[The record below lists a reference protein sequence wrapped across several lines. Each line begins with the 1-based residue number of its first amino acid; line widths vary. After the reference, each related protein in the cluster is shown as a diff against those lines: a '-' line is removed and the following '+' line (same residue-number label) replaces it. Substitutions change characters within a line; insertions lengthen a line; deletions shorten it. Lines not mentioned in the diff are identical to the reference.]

1 MMGGRKTG
9 VLAVLFHLHSIAIAA
24 PGHDPL
30 KETRYCGVPKRTTEG
45 RILRRA
51 DVLYAFR
58 KLYPCPAT
66 GQSQG
71 SCPGWAINHTIPLA
85 VGGCDAVYNL
95 DWMPTAIKSCARPEC
110 RDRWEREVYKK

>member
-1 MMGGRKTG
+1 MKML
-9 VLAVLFHLHSIAIAA
+9 LALLLCLPLLATAA
-24 PGHDPL
+24 PDPL
-30 KETRYCGVPKRTTEG
+30 KELRYCETTPKRTKEG

-66 GQSQG
+66 GQTQG
-71 SCPGWAINHTIPLA
+71 PCPGWAINHTIPLA

-95 DWMPTAIKSCARPEC
+95 DWMPTAIKSCANPVC